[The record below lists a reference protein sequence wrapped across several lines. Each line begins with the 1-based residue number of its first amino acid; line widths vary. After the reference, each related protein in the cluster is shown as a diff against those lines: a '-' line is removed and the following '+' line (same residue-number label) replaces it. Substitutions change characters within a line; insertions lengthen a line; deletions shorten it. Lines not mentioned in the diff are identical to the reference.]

1 MQGLLTK
8 WCYNHTSAGLSEI
21 MRERRADVKHQER
34 RARVKLQ
41 GQVALVTGAS
51 RGIGRAIA
59 LGLAAEGAQVAINYV
74 SRPDAA
80 AEVQTA
86 LSTLGREGLPVQADV
101 AVAEEVA
108 RMVAQVLAHFG
119 QIDVLVNNAT
129 LHRGRRVHRLPES
142 DWDAVIDSC
151 LKGAYHCCQ
160 QIVPHMMARRR
171 GRIINI
177 SSVVGR
183 IGWPGDTA
191 YGTAKAGL
199 VGFTRSLAKEV
210 APYGLTANVVMPGYV
225 RTDMT
230 AALTPT
236 NIEQMLA
243 LIPLGRAGEPEDVA
257 EVVTF
262 LASRAAY
269 VTGAVY
275 VVDGGMSL

>member
-1 MQGLLTK
+1 VPQLEGK
-8 WCYNHTSAGLSEI
+8 
-21 MRERRADVKHQER
+21 
-34 RARVKLQ
+34 
-41 GQVALVTGAS
+41 VALVSGAS

-59 LGLAAEGAQVAINYV
+59 IDLAIHGADVVVNYVTRVDAAETVCKAI
-74 SRPDAA
+74 RDMGRR
-80 AEVQTA
+80 A
-86 LSTLGREGLPVQADV
+86 LPLQADV
-101 AVAEEVA
+101 AEATDVA
-108 RMVAQVLAHFG
+108 RMVAEAIATFG
-119 QIDVLVNNAT
+119 HIDILVNNAT
-129 LHRGRRVHRLPES
+129 LHRGRRVEKLPES

-160 QIVPHMMARRR
+160 SILPQMRARSW

-177 SSVVGR
+177 SSSVGL

-191 YGTAKAGL
+191 YGAAKSGL
-199 VGFTRSLAKEV
+199 IGFTRSLAKEV
-210 APYGLTANVVMPGYV
+210 APDGITANVVMPGYI

-230 AALTPT
+230 AALTPK
-236 NIEQMLA
+236 NIEHMLS

-262 LASRAAY
+262 LATAGAY

>member
-1 MQGLLTK
+1 VPQLEGK
-8 WCYNHTSAGLSEI
+8 
-21 MRERRADVKHQER
+21 
-34 RARVKLQ
+34 
-41 GQVALVTGAS
+41 VALVSGAS

-59 LGLAAEGAQVAINYV
+59 IDLAIHGADVVVNYATRVDAAETVCKAI
-74 SRPDAA
+74 RDMGRR
-80 AEVQTA
+80 A
-86 LSTLGREGLPVQADV
+86 LPLQADV
-101 AVAEEVA
+101 AEATDVA
-108 RMVAQVLAHFG
+108 RMVAEAMATFG
-119 QIDVLVNNAT
+119 HIDILVNNAT
-129 LHRGRRVHRLPES
+129 LHRGRRVEKLPES

-160 QIVPHMMARRR
+160 SILPQMRARSW

-177 SSVVGR
+177 SSSVGL

-191 YGTAKAGL
+191 YGAAKSGL
-199 VGFTRSLAKEV
+199 IGFTRSLAKEV
-210 APYGLTANVVMPGYV
+210 APDGITANVVMPGYI

-230 AALTPT
+230 AALTPK
-236 NIEQMLA
+236 NIEHMLS

-262 LASRAAY
+262 LATAGAY